1 MPVYSQAMGATDS
14 NGFVVS
20 FPFSASATNSVT
32 IPVQL
37 WCDAVNGNDSYN
49 GLSPYPGYQMNG
61 TGTNVQFGATGKGKA
76 NAFYGPKKTFFAA
89 YSLIKGNANNRVGNQ
104 IFLAQGQSFS
114 EAASTDSFIYRSG
127 FSVQFPFCIQSYDP
141 ADPLNLAK
149 HGRATGTNRPMLID
163 AWSRSR
169 VGRTYGIINFY
180 ARR

>member
-1 MPVYSQAMGATDS
+1 MRTAGAQLGGQKDESFSSLFPSQHVCRGDRRGPSVEIADGAGTPQPLAAHVIPTPTTATPVPVYSQAMGATDS

-76 NAFYGPKKTFFAA
+76 NAVYGPKKTFFAA
-89 YSLIKGNANNRVGNQ
+89 YSLIKGNGNNRVGNQ
-104 IFLAQGQSFS
+104 IFLA
-114 EAASTDSFIYRSG
+114 E
-127 FSVQFPFCIQSYDP
+127 
-141 ADPLNLAK
+141 
-149 HGRATGTNRPMLID
+149 GT
-163 AWSRSR
+163 A
-169 VGRTYGIINFY
+169 F
-180 ARR
+180 